1 MSLVALLAVLLM
13 AHGLVHVSLNTVPYA
28 STTPFWPSFWRP
40 EPGHSWLLQGV
51 GLGTETNRLVGG
63 VLLII
68 ATIGFL
74 LAGLALGG
82 WIVPHGWWPSL
93 GLASTAAS
101 LLLFLLF
108 PHPWL
113 VVGIALSL
121 GTVWA
126 IRAGWPT

>member
-1 MSLVALLAVLLM
+1 MSLVTLLAVLLIV
-13 AHGLVHVSLNTVPYA
+13 HGLVHVSLNTVPYGL
-28 STTPFWPSFWRP
+28 TTPFWPSFWRP
-40 EPGHSWLLQGV
+40 EPGHSWLLQGL
-51 GLGTETNRLVGG
+51 GLGTETNGLVGG
-63 VLLII
+63 FLLII
-68 ATIGFL
+68 ATIAA
-74 LAGLALGG
+74 LAG

-113 VVGIALSL
+113 VLGIALSL

-126 IRAGWPT
+126 IRTGWPT